1 MSNKLSPR
9 IRSIGL
15 AVASF
20 LVCSSVDLS
29 AEEIKT
35 QLAGMH
41 LCCGGCTAAL
51 VEALSEVPGVRDV
64 DVKQKE
70 SAASFVTSDVE
81 TADAALRAVAK
92 AGFGCTVKRQ
102 GETVDFPV
110 EKLDK
115 DATADTVV
123 FTGLHL
129 CCKGCAN
136 SVVKSFEDLP
146 TVASVD
152 CDLKKRT
159 ATLTGKRISLLAV
172 QKRLM
177 AAGFYGA
184 VAK

>member
-1 MSNKLSPR
+1 MSRTISLWL
-9 IRSIGL
+9 RSIGL
-15 AVASF
+15 AFASF
-20 LVCSSVDLS
+20 LVCSTAGLS
-29 AEEIKT
+29 AAEIKT

-51 VEALSEVPGVRDV
+51 VEALSDVPGVRDV

-70 SAASFVTSDVE
+70 GTATFVTADVE
-81 TADAALRAVAK
+81 TADAALQAVAK

-102 GETVDFPV
+102 GETVEFPV

-136 SVVKSFEDLP
+136 SVVKSFSDLP

-159 ATLTGKRISLLAV
+159 ATLTGKGISLLAV